1 MCKNA
6 CTLQYLFTIT
16 VSKSV
21 LIGAARLALF
31 ALQAQPTY
39 YTAASDCAIRPAV
52 VHSIWRLITEIQLR
66 YSTRPGDRQFEGVLH
81 YLTNLFFS
89 MMATRDSGEGVLHG
103 VRLDERVC

>member
-39 YTAASDCAIRPAV
+39 YTAVERLHDTTSCCTLDLASD
-52 VHSIWRLITEIQLR
+52 H
-66 YSTRPGDRQFEGVLH
+66 
-81 YLTNLFFS
+81 
-89 MMATRDSGEGVLHG
+89 
-103 VRLDERVC
+103 